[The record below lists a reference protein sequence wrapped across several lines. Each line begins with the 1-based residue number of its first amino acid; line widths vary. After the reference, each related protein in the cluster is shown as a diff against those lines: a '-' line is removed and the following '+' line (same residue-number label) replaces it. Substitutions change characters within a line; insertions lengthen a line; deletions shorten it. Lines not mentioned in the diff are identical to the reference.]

1 MGNTFRA
8 LSHRNYRLF
17 FIGQSISLIGSWMQQ
32 MAMSWLIYRIT
43 GSAIL
48 LGTVGFVSLIPA
60 TLLAPFAGV
69 WIDRLEKRRVIMFT
83 QCAYLFEA
91 TCLTILT
98 LTNTIQTWEILVL
111 AAMMGIATAF
121 DVPARQSF
129 MIEVV
134 EDRRDLSNVI
144 ALNSAQFNLARLI
157 GPFVAGVVIQ
167 VVKEGWCFGIN
178 ALSFIAVLYALSL
191 MTTKHVPKDHEPGQ
205 VLSQLREGASYV
217 GRSIPIRTLLLF
229 LSVVSMMG
237 GVYSV
242 LFPVFAVKVFHGNA
256 HTLSWLLVSVG
267 LGALLAA
274 IFMATR
280 STVLGFGKLILW
292 SAVLFAFALLGFAF
306 APNIYLS
313 CIALVV
319 VGFGGMANM
328 AATNTMIQTIVHD
341 SIRGRVMAW
350 YSMSFLGTMPIGSLL
365 SGIAAD
371 HYGVHA
377 TIATASAITLLSS
390 AIFFSQLPKIR
401 AALLPIYE
409 AKGISRNPAPMLEP
423 AESG

>member
-1 MGNTFRA
+1 
-8 LSHRNYRLF
+8 
-17 FIGQSISLIGSWMQQ
+17 
-32 MAMSWLIYRIT
+32 MAMSWLVYRIT
-43 GSAIL
+43 GSAVL

-60 TLLAPFAGV
+60 TMLAPFAGV

-98 LTNTIQTWEILVL
+98 LTGLIQPWEIMVL
-111 AAMMGIATAF
+111 AAMMGVATAF
-121 DVPARQSF
+121 DVPARQAF

-134 EDRRDLSNVI
+134 EDRKDLSNVI

-157 GPFVAGVVIQ
+157 GPFIAGLVIQ
-167 VVKEGWCFGIN
+167 WLKEGWCFGIN
-178 ALSFIAVLYALSL
+178 ALSFIAVLWALSL
-191 MTTKHVPKDHEPGQ
+191 MTTKHVPKENEPGQ
-205 VLSQLREGASYV
+205 VLAQLREGASYV
-217 GRSIPIRTLLLF
+217 GRSIPIRTLLVF
-229 LSVVSMMG
+229 LSVISMMG

-242 LFPVFAVKVFHGNA
+242 LFPVLAVKVFQGNA

-280 STVLGFGKLILW
+280 KTVLGFGRLILW
-292 SAVLFAFALLGFAF
+292 SAVLFGCALMAVAF
-306 APNIYLS
+306 APNVYLG
-313 CIALVV
+313 CVALVF

-350 YSMSFLGTMPIGSLL
+350 YSMSFLGTMPVGSLL
-365 SGIAAD
+365 SGFAAD
-371 HYGVHA
+371 HVGVH
-377 TIATASAITLLSS
+377 ITLAVASVITLISS
-390 AIFFSQLPKIR
+390 LLFFTQLPKIR
-401 AALLPIYE
+401 EALLPIYE
-409 AKGISRNPAPMLEP
+409 AKGISRNPIPVLEP
-423 AESG
+423 VEG

>member
-1 MGNTFRA
+1 MRNTFRA
-8 LSHRNYRLF
+8 LAHRNYRLF

-32 MAMSWLIYRIT
+32 MAMSWLVYRLT

-69 WIDRLEKRRVIMFT
+69 WIDRLNKRKVIMLT

-98 LTNTIQTWEILVL
+98 LTNSIQPWQILVL

-121 DVPARQSF
+121 DVPARQAF

-134 EDRRDLSNVI
+134 DDRKDLSNAI

-167 VVKEGWCFGIN
+167 LVKEGWCFGIN
-178 ALSFIAVLYALSL
+178 AISFVAVLWALSA
-191 MTTKHVPKDHEPGQ
+191 MTTVHEKKEHQTGQ
-205 VLSQLREGASYV
+205 VMIQLREGAKYV
-217 GRSIPIRTLLLF
+217 ARSVPIRTLLLF
-229 LSVVSMMG
+229 LSLMSMMG

-242 LFPVFAVKVFHGNA
+242 LFPVFAVKIFHGNA

-267 LGALLAA
+267 LGALLGAVF
-274 IFMATR
+274 IATR
-280 STVLGFGKLILW
+280 STVLGFGRLIFA
-292 SAVLFAFALLGFAF
+292 SAVLFGAGLFGFAF
-306 APNIYLS
+306 SPSIYLACVS
-313 CIALVV
+313 LVV
-319 VGFGGMANM
+319 VGFGGMVNM

-341 SIRGRVMAW
+341 EVRGRVMAW

-371 HYGVHA
+371 HVGVHI
-377 TIATASAITLLSS
+377 TIATAGGAVLLGS
-390 AIFFSQLPKIR
+390 ILFYSQLSKVR
-401 AALLPIYE
+401 EALLPIYE
-409 AKGISRNPAPMLEP
+409 AKGISRTPVPALDS
-423 AESG
+423 SGG